1 MAALEAAYAQVE
13 KAEDKAAAIIHAA
26 RLDLGRA
33 IRAERAKGIKQ
44 TDIAK
49 HFGVERETIRRI
61 QEAADIADGLK
72 PAKD

>member
-1 MAALEAAYAQVE
+1 MAVLEAAYAKVE
-13 KAEDKAAAIIHAA
+13 KAEDQAAAIIHAA

-33 IRAERAKGIKQ
+33 IRAERAKGTKQ
-44 TDIAK
+44 AAIAK